1 MDRRPILAISMGD
14 PAGIG
19 AEIAV
24 KALLEADLY
33 SVAKPLVVGDVHCI
47 ADAISFTRSDVA
59 VNVIDRPCKGLCAPA
74 PST

>member
-24 KALLEADLY
+24 KALLEADLLRRQTSWSATSTASPTPY
-33 SVAKPLVVGDVHCI
+33 PS
-47 ADAISFTRSDVA
+47 
-59 VNVIDRPCKGLCAPA
+59 PA
-74 PST
+74 RMSP